1 MEKQLRG
8 KKLLMLGTSM
18 ATLDIIRYA
27 RSEGV
32 YVIFTDNIDPAL
44 SPGKKLADEYW
55 NVSTDA
61 IETLER
67 LSLENK
73 VNGVFAGVSEFNIRN
88 AMTLCNRLH
97 LPFYCTPEQW
107 NALSEKHSFKALC
120 RKFDIPVVEETV
132 FDGEIDRGRLE
143 KFHYPV
149 VIKPVDGSGGDGV
162 RVCHNYNEVV
172 TAWPEAMKFSKS
184 GKILLEPYVSGLEL
198 TIFYAIQNGKVF
210 LTGMSDRYTR
220 HKHGNIIAVP
230 VAHVMPSVYQ
240 GKYLQEIDNKARA
253 MFASLNLQNGIIFIQ
268 AFANNGNIMFYEMG
282 YRLTGTQEYHILEHE
297 CGVNTMKMMVHYA
310 LTGKMGDR
318 DISSRVNPDY
328 SQYYCLINFL
338 VKPGTIGEMTGTEE
352 AAAYPEVINT
362 VYEHRPGDTIPE
374 SAPGTLRQIA
384 FRVFAKAP
392 AMGELGRVM
401 DKIHNTVNIVSDKGE
416 NMLLPPLNINEL
428 QHEA

>member
-1 MEKQLRG
+1 
-8 KKLLMLGTSM
+8 MLGTSM
-18 ATLDIIRYA
+18 ATLDIIKYA

-55 NVSTDA
+55 NISTDD
-61 IETLER
+61 IETLEK

-73 VNGVFAGVSEFNIRN
+73 VNGVFAGVSEFNLKN
-88 AMTLCNRLH
+88 AMMLCDRLY
-97 LPFYCTPEQW
+97 LPFYCSSEQW

-143 KFHYPV
+143 KFRYPV
-149 VIKPVDGSGGDGV
+149 IIKPVDGSGGDGV
-162 RVCHNYNEVV
+162 RVCHNINEVIA
-172 TAWPEAMKFSKS
+172 AWPGAMNFSKS
-184 GKILLEPYVSGLEL
+184 KKILLEPYVPGLEL
-198 TIFYAIQNGKVF
+198 TVFYAIQNGKII

-220 HKHGNIIAVP
+220 HKHGNIIPVP

-240 GKYLQEIDNKARA
+240 SKYLHEIDNKAKA
-253 MFASLNLQNGIIFIQ
+253 MFESLSLQNGIIFIQ

-297 CGVNTMKMMVHYA
+297 CGLNTMKMMVNYA
-310 LTGKMGDR
+310 LTGEMSDL
-318 DISSRVNPDY
+318 DISTNINPNY

-338 VKPGTIGEMTGTEE
+338 VKPGTIGQMIGTEE

-362 VYEHRPGDTIPE
+362 VYEHRPGDTVTE
-374 SAPGTLRQIA
+374 SALGTLRQIA

-392 AMGELGRVM
+392 TMHELARVM
-401 DKIHNTVNIVSDKGE
+401 DKIHNTVKIISDRGD

-428 QHEA
+428 QYEA